1 MPLVHIDVLR
11 GRDPQQL
18 RTLLDTVHQAMVAAF
33 DVPTTDRYQV
43 LSQHDPSEIVA
54 LDTGLGYDRTED
66 IVIIRFTS
74 RQRSQEAKSELY
86 RRLAHDLHERCGI
99 KPTDLI
105 ITITENGPAD
115 WSFGEGKAQF
125 LSGDL

>member
-1 MPLVHIDVLR
+1 MPLVHLDVVR

-54 LDTGLGYDRTED
+54 LDTSLGYDRTED

-74 RQRSQEAKSELY
+74 RQRSQ
-86 RRLAHDLHERCGI
+86 
-99 KPTDLI
+99 
-105 ITITENGPAD
+105 
-115 WSFGEGKAQF
+115 
-125 LSGDL
+125 

>member
-18 RTLLDTVHQAMVAAF
+18 RTLLDAIHEAMVAAF
-33 DVPTTDRYQV
+33 DVPATDRYQV
-43 LSQHDPSEIVA
+43 LSQHDPSELVA
-54 LDTGLGYDRTED
+54 LDTGLGFNRTED
-66 IVIIRFTS
+66 IVIMRFTS

-86 RRLAHDLHERCGI
+86 RRLAQDLHERCGI

-105 ITITENGPAD
+105 IAITENGPAD
-115 WSFGEGKAQF
+115 WSFGEGTAQF
-125 LSGDL
+125 ISGDL